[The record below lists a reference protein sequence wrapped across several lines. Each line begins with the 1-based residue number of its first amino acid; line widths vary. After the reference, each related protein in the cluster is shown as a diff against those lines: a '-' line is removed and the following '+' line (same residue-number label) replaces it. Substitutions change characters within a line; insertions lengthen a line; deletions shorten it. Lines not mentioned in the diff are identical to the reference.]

1 MIIGVGTDLVEV
13 RRVAAMLARR
23 GERARAKLFTPAEV
37 ARCLGGRRPE
47 ESFAARFAAKEA
59 FFKALGTGWSGGI
72 GWREVEVV
80 SASGGAPSF
89 RLAGTAARLAAERGV
104 RRVHLS
110 LTHTAELAAAYVV
123 LEA

>member
-13 RRVAAMLARR
+13 RRVAAMLARH
-23 GERARAKLFTPAEV
+23 GDRARAKLFTPGEV
-37 ARCLGGRRPE
+37 ARCLAARRPE

-59 FFKALGTGWSGGI
+59 FLKAMGTGWSGGLA
-72 GWREVEVV
+72 WREVEVV
-80 SASGGAPSF
+80 SGPDGAPTL
-89 RLAGTAARLAAERGV
+89 RLSGVAARVAEERGV
-104 RRVHLS
+104 RRAHLS